1 MEKASALILAGGKNS
16 RIGRNKAFIRL
27 PNGQTILQNS
37 INILQDIFPEII
49 IVANRKEAYREF
61 EVPVVEDLIKE
72 CGPLGGVFT
81 GLCHAASQRNFV
93 TACDMPFISPA
104 LIRLLLAEGGTNDV
118 VIPEVEGRVEP
129 LFAVYSK
136 SCIPTIFEH
145 LQRRDFKMREAL
157 AQLRVRRV
165 GAAAVDLVDPQHLSF
180 FNINAPE
187 DLKTAENLA
196 MRISEAE

>member
-37 INILQDIFPEII
+37 INILRDIFPEII

-81 GLCHAASQRNFV
+81 GLCHAASQRHFV

-104 LIRLLLAEGGTNDV
+104 LIRPG
-118 VIPEVEGRVEP
+118 
-129 LFAVYSK
+129 
-136 SCIPTIFEH
+136 
-145 LQRRDFKMREAL
+145 
-157 AQLRVRRV
+157 
-165 GAAAVDLVDPQHLSF
+165 
-180 FNINAPE
+180 
-187 DLKTAENLA
+187 
-196 MRISEAE
+196 